1 METPA
6 GPPPSDREAWDH
18 IATQAVRGPL
28 SWIIS
33 HLDAMDSDIAS
44 QYSPASKKALG
55 NARAASKRL
64 LDMLESLLAA
74 QRISS
79 GMEPLVPV
87 PVGLNAALEP
97 VVKQL
102 VLRATSE
109 GKTYTFA
116 SEALGLAA
124 TANEDLLRRAVRLV
138 SNRAMDEAQKGGNV
152 RVTASAMSGGITR
165 IRIQATPPAED
176 SGAVG
181 LVVPAEIGFARM
193 AVEQMGGKFVA
204 GRTAEEGLLVDI
216 MLSAQASH
224 AASPQ
229 PNPAAGRAPGAGP
242 GPAVEAPAAAPA
254 APEPPPRAP
263 GVAPTVLK
271 MAPPSAPPKAEPP
284 AAAAPEPEEPAI
296 PPPSSGFKITR
307 EVTFDWDADK

>member
-1 METPA
+1 GACVLSQGGHLGPGQSGRRREGKGQGAREGARARQGLTRGAGVDFPGGGWDRRGEVMETPA

-79 GMEPLVPV
+79 GMEPLVPA

-193 AVEQMGGKFVA
+193 AVEQMGGK
-204 GRTAEEGLLVDI
+204 
-216 MLSAQASH
+216 
-224 AASPQ
+224 
-229 PNPAAGRAPGAGP
+229 
-242 GPAVEAPAAAPA
+242 
-254 APEPPPRAP
+254 
-263 GVAPTVLK
+263 
-271 MAPPSAPPKAEPP
+271 
-284 AAAAPEPEEPAI
+284 
-296 PPPSSGFKITR
+296 
-307 EVTFDWDADK
+307 